1 MRFQPEKLDAF
12 PSWMISLGLTFF
24 GPIQFK
30 QAMEHENMIKFL
42 STEGLS
48 FDLVIVESSGKE
60 AFYAFGEYFNAPI
73 IATSTT
79 VNGNWL
85 NQAIGN
91 VEPWSFVPNM
101 LIATG
106 SEITFP
112 NRLKNVIFNLFELA
126 SIRIYSVPMQN
137 ALMRKYFPKNK
148 KSLQEVFRNDVCL
161 GFVNSHFT
169 LSLPRPYV
177 PNMIEIGGINIDPQI
192 AELPKDFREFM
203 DSAEDGVILFTLG
216 SIFQAS
222 TLSVEQRRA
231 FVSVFS
237 RLKQKVIWRYN
248 LPDADKLPEN
258 IMARPWLPQKEILA
272 HPNTRL
278 FITHAGMLGRTEAY
292 FNGVPMLGIPMFLD
306 QHSNVARSVQQG
318 VAVLLDKGNLTE
330 ESVSWAI
337 QEALGQSYKDKM
349 MALSAAYHDQV
360 LTPQK
365 IVVYWSD
372 YIVKHKCAKFMR
384 VAGHTMGVIAYHNL
398 DVWLI
403 LGLLKGLCLV
413 LIFRYVSER
422 FRRSLLTKQ
431 QKAVEEENKVK

>member
-1 MRFQPEKLDAF
+1 MRVQPDNLDAF
-12 PSWMISLGLTFF
+12 PAWMFSLGLTFF
-24 GPIQFK
+24 GPVQFQ

-42 STEGLS
+42 STGGLS

-101 LIATG
+101 LITTG
-106 SEITFP
+106 SEITIL

-126 SIRIYSVPMQN
+126 SIRIYSVPRQN

-148 KSLQEVFRNDVCL
+148 KTLQEVFRNDVCL

-177 PNMIEIGGINIDPQI
+177 PNIIEIGGINIDPQL
-192 AELPKDFREFM
+192 AELPKDFRHFL
-203 DSAEDGVILFTLG
+203 DSATDGVILFSMG
-216 SIFQAS
+216 SIYQAS
-222 TLSVEQRRA
+222 TLSKMQRMA
-231 FVSVFS
+231 FISVFS
-237 RLKQKVIWRYN
+237 RLKQRVIWRYN
-248 LPDADKLPEN
+248 LSDAEKLSKN
-258 IMARPWLPQKEILA
+258 IMARHWLPQKEILA

-292 FNGVPMLGIPMFLD
+292 FNGVPMIGIPMFLD

-318 VAVLLDKGNLTE
+318 VAVLLDKSNITE

-337 QEALGQSYKDKM
+337 QEVLRPSYKDKM
-349 MALSAAYHDQV
+349 MALSAAYHDQRM
-360 LTPQK
+360 TPQET
-365 IVVYWSD
+365 VVYWSN

-384 VAGHTMGVIAYHNL
+384 VAGHTMEVIAYHNL

-403 LGLLKGLCLV
+403 LVLFKGLCLA
-413 LIFRYVSER
+413 LIMRCVSKR
-422 FRRSLLTKQ
+422 IRRSLLTNQ
-431 QKAVEEENKVK
+431 TAVQEENKVK